1 MISEERVEKAVE
13 FYRDNADR
21 YGQLVGLCKAL
32 EQKRKV
38 VHGQEFIRVGEIKV
52 TVAEREALA
61 YSSKGYREVVEE
73 IQNAWADKTV
83 LETQMTAAEHTIDV
97 WRSQNSS
104 RNKAHV

>member
-1 MISEERVEKAVE
+1 MISEARVEKAVE

-21 YGQLVGLCKAL
+21 YGQLVGRCKAL
-32 EQKRKV
+32 EQQRKV
-38 VHGQEFIRVGEIKV
+38 VHGHHFLYADG
-52 TVAEREALA
+52 TVAEREAKA
-61 YSSKGYREVVEE
+61 YASTGYQEIVEE

-104 RNKAHV
+104 KNKGHI